1 MQQVKTYLKLFLLAA
16 AAMVSAHSWAQDST
30 HSRSSTTLPNGIAQ
44 LRAFSTD
51 LSSLKAEFIQYAF
64 DLDGQRE
71 ESTGN
76 MLMQKP
82 DRLRWDYITPFEQ
95 RIIADGTQVWTYDVD
110 LDQVTVRDQGEAL
123 SRSALSALTDSA
135 RLDRY
140 FELENAGEEEGL
152 NWVRLLPRQH
162 NGEGSGDN
170 EEAGNDH
177 EFEQIV
183 LGFKDNELRR
193 MLIAD
198 RLGQNTDIVFT
209 SMIRNVSLEPALFQ
223 FTPPEGVDVIGDL
236 EL

>member
-1 MQQVKTYLKLFLLAA
+1 
-16 AAMVSAHSWAQDST
+16 
-30 HSRSSTTLPNGIAQ
+30 
-44 LRAFSTD
+44 
-51 LSSLKAEFIQYAF
+51 
-64 DLDGQRE
+64 
-71 ESTGN
+71 
-76 MLMQKP
+76 
-82 DRLRWDYITPFEQ
+82 
-95 RIIADGTQVWTYDVD
+95 VWTYDVD

-209 SMIRNVSLEPALFQ
+209 SMIRNESLEPALFQ

>member
-44 LRAFSTD
+44 LRVFSTD

-209 SMIRNVSLEPALFQ
+209 SMIRNESLEPALFQ

>member
-1 MQQVKTYLKLFLLAA
+1 MQQAKTLLRFFLLVM
-16 AAMVSAHSWAQDST
+16 AAMVSVTSWAQNSV
-30 HSRSSTTLPNGIAQ
+30 SSPTSLPNGIAQ

-209 SMIRNVSLEPALFQ
+209 SMIRNESLDSALFQ